1 MGEHLCSS
9 PSNLILLYARLDFG
23 NLKIKETSHFHSFD
37 TSPFKVLFMHVI
49 CTKCKQSPLIIQ
61 ELTNIS
67 QKIFP
72 SHVSSLNINCQKEK
86 SKLTWLMTTS
96 HLRDFKLFWCWWLKF
111 DNMRR
116 RKMNYIY
123 FLNYLNYK
131 VLMF

>member
-1 MGEHLCSS
+1 MGDHLWSS

-23 NLKIKETSHFHSFD
+23 NLKTKETSHFHSFE

-49 CTKCKQSPLIIQ
+49 CTKCKQSQLIIQ
-61 ELTNIS
+61 KLTNIW
-67 QKIFP
+67 QKMFP

-96 HLRDFKLFWCWWLKF
+96 HLRDFKLFWWF
-111 DNMRR
+111 ITNNMRR
-116 RKMNYIY
+116 IKMNYIY
-123 FLNYLNYK
+123 FFNYLNYK